1 MFITALA
8 LGKTFAGNPKSRG
21 QKRFAFCQTKARGLK
36 LQFQLKEAKSLP
48 LFALNKGMTWIL
60 LLFVLHL

>member
-21 QKRFAFCQTKARGLK
+21 FAFCQTKARALK
-36 LQFQLKEAKSLP
+36 LQFQLKEDKSLP